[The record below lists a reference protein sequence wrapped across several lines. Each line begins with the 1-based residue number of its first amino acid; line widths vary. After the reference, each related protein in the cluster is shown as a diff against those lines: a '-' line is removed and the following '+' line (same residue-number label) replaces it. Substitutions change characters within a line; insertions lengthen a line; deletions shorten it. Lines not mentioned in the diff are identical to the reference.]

1 MTTTQCDEQATGL
14 QRRNFLHLVVGA
26 GVSGGLGLSDSV
38 LLGSTR
44 AGKGLNA
51 AAFEPLVGSK
61 FQIQGHLNETQASE
75 TQASETLANETLVVE
90 LEEASAQA
98 FDPNRPRHVR
108 QDPFMLIF
116 RAPRDTRFPDQICR
130 IWHPKLGAIETF
142 VSPVGPNGRDG
153 VSLQAVFG

>member
-1 MTTTQCDEQATGL
+1 MTTTQCDAQATAL
-14 QRRNFLHLVVGA
+14 RRRNFLHLVVGA

-61 FQIQGHLNETQASE
+61 FQIQGQASE
-75 TQASETLANETLVVE
+75 TQANETLVVE

-98 FDPNRPRHVR
+98 YDPNRPRHVR

-116 RAPRDTRFPDQICR
+116 RAPRDTRFPDQMCR
-130 IWHPKLGAIETF
+130 IWHPKLGVIETF